1 MKNLDFYLLSIDQD
15 AHAWHSFS
23 EEAKSD
29 PKIFLHAFLRD
40 YSIFQNAPLNIK
52 ENREVIAEVLK
63 IDGYS
68 LQHCLPKDRM
78 DYQLCLSAVNANPL
92 AIKWVDPVLLEVR
105 RDLVLSATSRRGS
118 VLVVR
123 KDCIP
128 DKWYGDFGI
137 MDTAMATCP
146 WVFGIASPEY
156 RGNKERAYNAVSKLP
171 INYRNVSEQ
180 LKLDPDLATIAIQ
193 KSNFLWKFIPA
204 ELLSNTIFLDNIRNT
219 CPDLISSIDSVL
231 SSALDISMAN

>member
-29 PKIFLHAFLRD
+29 PKIFIHAFLRD
-40 YSIFQNAPLNIK
+40 FSIFKDASIKIK
-52 ENREVIAEVLK
+52 ENHDLVAEILR

-68 LQHCLPKDRM
+68 LQHCLPKDRQ
-78 DYQLCLSAVNANPL
+78 DYFLCLSAVNANPL
-92 AIKWVDPVLLEVR
+92 AIKWVDPALLDVR

-128 DKWYGDFGI
+128 EKWYGDFGI
-137 MDTAMATCP
+137 MDTAMETCP
-146 WVFGIASPEY
+146 WVFGIASAEY
-156 RGNKERAYNAVSKLP
+156 RGDKSRAYNAVSKLP
-171 INYRNVSEQ
+171 INYRDVSDQ

-193 KSNFLWKFIPA
+193 KSNFLWKYIPV
-204 ELLSNTIFLDNIRNT
+204 ELLNNVRFIDNIRNT
-219 CPDLISSIDSVL
+219 CPELILNINSIL
-231 SSALDISMAN
+231 SSNLDMVG